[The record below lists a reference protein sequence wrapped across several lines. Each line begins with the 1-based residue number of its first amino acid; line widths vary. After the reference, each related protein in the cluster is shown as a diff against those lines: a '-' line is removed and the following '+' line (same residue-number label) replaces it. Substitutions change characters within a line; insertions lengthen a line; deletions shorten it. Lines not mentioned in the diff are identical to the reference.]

1 MRDLLVTLVGG
12 LVQEPGR
19 VSVRERS
26 QGEVTILEVK
36 VAPGDR
42 GRVIGRHGRS
52 AEALRTLL
60 GAVARRNGTRCE
72 MEILE

>member
-1 MRDLLVTLVGG
+1 VRDLLVTLVRG
-12 LVQEPGR
+12 LVEEPER
-19 VSVRERS
+19 VSVRERP
-26 QGEVTILEVK
+26 QGGVTILEVR

-60 GAVARRNGTRCE
+60 AAVARRNGTRCE
-72 MEILE
+72 MEILG